1 MRFRKSAISVCVVLA
16 LGACATSGKAP
27 PSPREIDAALAEITG
42 QDSRSCVRQADISGY
57 AALDDSVVSVSA
69 KFRKHYL
76 MVTMYRCP
84 AMEST
89 AHALFE
95 GAFTEFCGGG
105 RDSIATANGRC
116 PIQSVYEF
124 ENRQEAFDVYDK
136 AEEMARAARKPAG
149 PVEE

>member
-1 MRFRKSAISVCVVLA
+1 MMFRKSAISLCVALL
-16 LGACATSGKAP
+16 LGACATSGNAP
-27 PSPREIDAALAEITG
+27 PSPQEIDAALAEITG
-42 QDSRSCVRQADISGY
+42 QNSRACVRQIDISGY
-57 AALDDSVVSVSA
+57 AALNDSVVSVSA

-84 AMEST
+84 AMESG

-105 RDSIATANGRC
+105 RDSIATAGGRC

-124 ENRQEAFDVYDK
+124 ENRQEAFDAHDK
-136 AEEMARAARKPAG
+136 AEARVEAARKPAE
-149 PVEE
+149 P

>member
-1 MRFRKSAISVCVVLA
+1 MRFTKSATALSVALV
-16 LGACATSGKAP
+16 LGACATPGNAP
-27 PSPREIDAALAEITG
+27 PSPQEIDAALVEITG
-42 QDSRSCVRQADISGY
+42 QNGRSCVRQIDISGY
-57 AALDDSVVSVSA
+57 AALNDSVVSVSA

-105 RDSIATANGRC
+105 RDSIATADGRC
-116 PIQSVYEF
+116 PIQTVYEF
-124 ENRQEAFDVYDK
+124 ENRQDAFDAHDE
-136 AEEMARAARKPAG
+136 AEGRVEAARKPAV
-149 PVEE
+149 P

>member
-1 MRFRKSAISVCVVLA
+1 MRFTKSATALSVALV
-16 LGACATSGKAP
+16 LGACATSGNAP
-27 PSPREIDAALAEITG
+27 PSPQEINAALVEITG
-42 QDSRSCVRQADISGY
+42 QNGRSCVRQIDISGY
-57 AALDDSVVSVSA
+57 AALNDSVVSVSA

-105 RDSIATANGRC
+105 RDSIATADGRC
-116 PIQSVYEF
+116 PIQTVYEF
-124 ENRQEAFDVYDK
+124 ENRQDAFDAHDE
-136 AEEMARAARKPAG
+136 AEGRVEAARKPAV
-149 PVEE
+149 P